1 MTTHDQRRTHAQ
13 HARARTV
20 LRPRGPMVLD
30 VRELGR
36 RAGAMTRLD
45 TVVPA
50 PENLASIGSQ
60 VPAGSDV
67 HLELRL
73 ESVLEGVL
81 VTGTATAAYESECS
95 RCLDPVTGEVTVD
108 LTELFVFPETD
119 ARGRVVPRE
128 TGDADD
134 AEPEVQDDNI
144 DLGPTVRDAVV
155 LALPLAPV
163 CRQTC
168 LGLCPQCGFRLD
180 DDPNHHHDQVDS
192 RWAALASLLGSPH
205 DEKEEG

>member
-1 MTTHDQRRTHAQ
+1 
-13 HARARTV
+13 
-20 LRPRGPMVLD
+20 MVLD

-36 RAGAMTRLD
+36 RAGSMTRVD
-45 TVVPA
+45 TLVPA
-50 PENLASIGSQ
+50 PEHLASIGSQ

-81 VTGTATAAYESECS
+81 VTGTAAAAYESECS

-119 ARGRVVPRE
+119 ARGRVVPRDSAD
-128 TGDADD
+128 TDA
-134 AEPEVQDDNI
+134 AEVQDDSI
-144 DLGPTVRDAVV
+144 DLGPTVRDALV

-180 DDPNHHHDQVDS
+180 DDPKHHHDQVDS
-192 RWAALASLLGSPH
+192 RWAALVPLLGSPH